1 MRDIHKVGW
10 TLVPLLRLSFEDK
23 AAQLEVQGEA
33 ESTDKEARA
42 QGSQAHNCSR
52 KID

>member
-33 ESTDKEARA
+33 ESTD
-42 QGSQAHNCSR
+42 QQQ
-52 KID
+52 I